1 MAPFKTIGLPDGLTE
16 QPIFPTCN
24 AMMRLVWIAAS
35 RQGEDRH
42 TFECA
47 ACQKE
52 IEIPLNGVDAGSA
65 YDSRY

>member
-16 QPIFPTCN
+16 RPICPNCN

-42 TFECA
+42 TFECP
-47 ACQKE
+47 ACKKE
-52 IEIPLNGVDAGSA
+52 IETRLDDVDTRSS
-65 YDSRY
+65 YDSRH